1 MQLRSFFLE
10 PITNQWWFPS
20 EDDDHGEN
28 QRIQTE
34 PPKAPKKRKEKGT
47 KGAKEP
53 KAWHMLKVDKLNNEN
68 TDNNNNKYM
77 YVYIYICK
85 IAISD
90 DSKTS

>member
-1 MQLRSFFLE
+1 MCKECHAATEFFLE

-68 TDNNNNKYM
+68 TDNNNKYM
-77 YVYIYICK
+77 YVYIYIYVK
-85 IAISD
+85 LQ
-90 DSKTS
+90 